1 VSERPARVVRLRR
14 SELPVDPIELARFLI
29 GTFIVHELPEG
40 RVVGRIVE
48 TEAYLPDD
56 PASHCFRGRTPRNGS
71 MFLAHGIA
79 YVYQIY
85 GTSWCFNVSAEVPD
99 TGAGV
104 LVRAVE
110 PFEGLDVMRTRRGG
124 VADRELARGP
134 GKLTVALGIRGHHDG
149 VDLCDSGDLWLGK
162 LEGAP
167 PATVGTSVRI
177 GLTKAAAEPLRFY
190 EVGSAF
196 VSGPRRL
203 SP

>member
-1 VSERPARVVRLRR
+1 VSERQARIERLRR
-14 SELPVDPIELARFLI
+14 SDLPVDPVELARFLI
-29 GTFIVHELPEG
+29 GTLIVHDLPEG

-48 TEAYLPDD
+48 TEAYLPND
-56 PASHCFRGRTPRNGS
+56 PASHCYRGRTPRNGS
-71 MFLAHGIA
+71 MFLDHGIA

-85 GTSWCFNVSAEVPD
+85 GTSFCFNVSAEVPD

-110 PFEGLDVMRTRRGG
+110 PVGGAELMRMRRGG
-124 VADRELARGP
+124 VAERELARGP
-134 GKLTVALGIRGHHDG
+134 GKLTVALGIRGDHDG
-149 VDLCDSGDLWLGK
+149 VDLCGDGDLWLGR
-162 LEGAP
+162 LAGAP

-177 GLTKAAAEPLRFY
+177 GLTKAADEVLRFY